1 MSCAD
6 FCNYQRV
13 RLKRQAGQ
21 FKDVA
26 IESLT
31 LCIELFNRP
40 SETARHHAV
49 IMMLA
54 HSFEMLLKAI
64 IFQARGTVRE
74 KGDNLSHSL
83 KQCIDISVD
92 SLRILSPGERV
103 LLLAVKQDRDC
114 ATHDVITMSEDLL
127 WVHMRSGISTF
138 RRLLHDQFAV
148 ELTELLPGRVIP
160 VSAAPPSDL
169 ALLVESELTSILALI
184 EPGKRRFADAAARLR
199 PLLSL
204 DGSVTGRSDQPTEP
218 EVARAARHLR
228 EGQDWR
234 AVLPGLA
241 CLSIATADGASDS
254 QEVVLRIGTDAN
266 AMPVRRAAPNESGAL
281 AYRGVSPFDEFGI
294 KLSKFGE
301 KLGLGV
307 NEGYAIIRA
316 LKLKE
321 DDRAYFVR
329 LNGSGNV
336 IYQGLSARALAL
348 ARAALQDPSFDLEAA
363 TREYNRRNS
372 SGRGTTAKD

>member
-1 MSCAD
+1 
-6 FCNYQRV
+6 V

-26 IESLT
+26 IGSLT
-31 LCIELFNRP
+31 LSIELFNRP

-54 HSFEMLLKAI
+54 HSFEMLLKGI
-64 IFQARGTVRE
+64 IFQARGTVRD

-83 KQCIDISVD
+83 RQCIDISVD
-92 SLRILSPGERV
+92 SLGILTPGERV

-127 WVHMRSGISTF
+127 WLHMRSGISTF
-138 RRLLHDQFAV
+138 RRLLRDRFAL

-160 VSAAPPSDL
+160 VSAAPPTDL
-169 ALLVESELTSILALI
+169 ASLVESELASILILV
-184 EPGKRRFADAAARLR
+184 EPGKRRFAEAAARLR

-234 AVLPGLA
+234 VVLPGLA
-241 CLSIATADGASDS
+241 RLSIATAEGADDA
-254 QEVVLRIGTDAN
+254 QEVILRIGSDPDG
-266 AMPVRRAAPNESGAL
+266 MPVRRAAPNESGAL
-281 AYRGVSPFDEFGI
+281 AYRGVSPFDEFGL

-301 KLGLGV
+301 RLGLCI

-329 LNGSGNV
+329 RNSSGNV
-336 IYQGLSARALAL
+336 IYQGLSARALEL
-348 ARAALQDPSFDLEAA
+348 GRAALKDPQFDLAAA
-363 TREYNRRNS
+363 TREYNGRNS
-372 SGRGTTAKD
+372 RGGDESII